1 MQGLKNKV
9 VLVVGG
15 AGYLGEGVC
24 RKFIAEGA
32 RVMIADLAI
41 ERGKSLAIMLS
52 AGKEESASA
61 VNLNVN
67 EISSIQE
74 AVAQTIKTFGQLDA
88 LVGMT
93 FAATG
98 QLVEEIQSEDLDRVF
113 HTHLTGTFLLARE
126 AADHFSSAGGSI
138 VLFSSMYA
146 KVAPDPRI
154 YLPPMKINPIDY
166 GVSKAGIEQM
176 IRYLAVY
183 WGKKKIRVNGVAP
196 GPFPN
201 ANSPGYQADA
211 GYQSFENRLT
221 DKVPLGRVGRVDEVA
236 GAVAFL
242 TSDESSFMT
251 GQILSV
257 DGGWTCW

>member
-1 MQGLKNKV
+1 MQGLKDKV
-9 VLVVGG
+9 VLVAGG

-24 RKFIAEGA
+24 RKFVAEGA
-32 RVMIADLAI
+32 GVMIADVAI
-41 ERGKSLAIMLS
+41 ERGKALATIL
-52 AGKEESASA
+52 GKSASA
-61 VNLNVN
+61 AALNVN

-98 QLVEEIQSEDLDRVF
+98 KLVEEIQPEDMDRVF

-126 AADHFSSAGGSI
+126 AAHHFSSSGGSI

-146 KVAPDPRI
+146 KIAPDPRV
-154 YLPPMKINPIDY
+154 YLPPMKVNPIDY
-166 GVSKAGIEQM
+166 GISKAGIEQM

-183 WGKKKIRVNGVAP
+183 WAAKNIRVNGVAP

-201 ANSPGYQADA
+201 ANSPGYKADA
-211 GYQSFENRLT
+211 GYKSFENRLAG
-221 DKVPLGRVGRVDEVA
+221 KVPLGRVGRSDEVA
-236 GAVAFL
+236 GTAAYLV
-242 TSDESSFMT
+242 SDESSFVT
-251 GQILSV
+251 GQIIPV